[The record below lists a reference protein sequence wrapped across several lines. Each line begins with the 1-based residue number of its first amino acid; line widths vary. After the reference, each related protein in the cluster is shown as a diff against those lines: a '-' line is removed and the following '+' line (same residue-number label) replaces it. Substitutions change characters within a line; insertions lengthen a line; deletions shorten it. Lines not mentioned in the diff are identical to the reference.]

1 MTTLQPVRGTHD
13 LLAEETLR
21 QRKVIDTVRDISA
34 LYGFDEIE
42 TPIFERTEVFSRTLG
57 DTSDIVTKEMYTFE
71 DKGGE
76 MLTLRP
82 ENTAGVARAFIS
94 GGLAQSL
101 PLKFS
106 YQGPMFRYERPQKG
120 RLRQFHQVGVEI
132 LGVEGPLADI
142 EIIALGSH
150 FLEALGVRD
159 KTVLELNSLGDKE
172 SRLAYRDTLVEYFKE
187 HIEMLSKDS
196 CKRLN
201 RNPLRILDSKDQGDR
216 VVIENAP
223 LIVDSFNDHSLD
235 LFETVKE
242 GLDVV
247 GVDYTINPR
256 LVRGLDYYCHTAFEF
271 TTTELG
277 AQGALLAGGRY
288 DGLIKQ
294 MGGPQTPGVGWA
306 AGIERLA
313 MMIDDPEGRS
323 RPIAIIPL
331 GEEALEKALILTQ
344 QLRHSGFCIELGYSG
359 NLKKR
364 MKRANYVNAIATV
377 ILGEDELAKGV
388 ATVRNMASGDQIE
401 VSLASL
407 EEHLAIYC

>member
-21 QRKVIDTVRDISA
+21 QRKVIDTVRDVSA
-34 LYGFDEIE
+34 RYGFDEIE

-94 GGLAQSL
+94 GGLSQSL

-150 FLEALGVRD
+150 YLETLNVRD

-172 SRLAYRDTLVEYFKE
+172 SRLSYRDRLVEYFNE
-187 HIEMLSKDS
+187 HTGTLSKDS
-196 CKRLN
+196 CERLE

-223 LIVDSFNDHSLD
+223 MIADSFNDHSRD
-235 LFETVKE
+235 FFEAVKR
-242 GLDVV
+242 GLDVA
-247 GVDYTINPR
+247 GVDYIINPR

-277 AQGALLAGGRY
+277 AQGAVLAGGRY

-313 MMIDDPEGRS
+313 MMIDDPESRS

-331 GEEALEKALILTQ
+331 GQEAQAKALRLTQ
-344 QLRHSGFCIELGYSG
+344 QLRHSGFCVELGYSG
-359 NLKKR
+359 NIKKR
-364 MKRANYVNAIATV
+364 MKRANHLNAIAAV
-377 ILGEDELAKGV
+377 ILGEDELAKRV
-388 ATVRNMASGDQIE
+388 ATVRNMESGDQIE

-407 EEHLAIYC
+407 EEYLARYC